1 MYRKFFEH
9 LSIATPVLF
18 LGNIHKYNSI
28 NSAYYK
34 LLIEFYSLQMG
45 FFGVLYFLSCEKYN
59 LV

>member
-34 LLIEFYSLQMG
+34 HSLAFYSLQMG
-45 FFGVLYFLSCEKYN
+45 FLAFYIFYHAKN
-59 LV
+59 IT